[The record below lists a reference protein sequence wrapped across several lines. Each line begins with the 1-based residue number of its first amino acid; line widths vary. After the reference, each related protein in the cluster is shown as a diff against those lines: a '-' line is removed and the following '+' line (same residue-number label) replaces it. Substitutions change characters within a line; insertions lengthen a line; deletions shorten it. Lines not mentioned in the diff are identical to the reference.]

1 MVLAITAFLQHLGIF
16 PELAVGIARA
26 VVSAATSREALSQE
40 AECWLEGQVGKVLL
54 CWRESERT
62 SGEEKR
68 LGIDLALLLQKNGAS
83 APERFVQTL
92 AEAYGV
98 YHSLSEI
105 MDSYRKMG
113 EAEDRMTL

>member
-1 MVLAITAFLQHLGIF
+1 MDLVPWRDLLGIF
-16 PELAVGIARA
+16 PELALGIART
-26 VVSAATSREALSQE
+26 VVSAATSSEALSQE
-40 AECWLEGQVGKVLL
+40 AECWLEEQVGKVLL
-54 CWRESERT
+54 CWRKDEMRPF
-62 SGEEKR
+62 GEAKR
-68 LGIDLALLLQKNGAS
+68 LGIDLAMLLQKNGAS